1 MLIFYFNLDTKKTQL
16 HGCGPGVL
24 CILFLQLANWWLS
37 SENKYIRRIAVIVH
51 LDFLH
56 WLFTSS
62 IYMVFF

>member
-56 WLFTSS
+56 
-62 IYMVFF
+62 